1 MKGAK
6 TMKQIYTQAQ
16 SNDSSNRRGN
26 AAFLEGK
33 EKGYAQGYSD
43 GYRAGEDEA
52 LKRLER
58 MEADED

>member
-16 SNDSSNRRGN
+16 VERLIEQTRER
-26 AAFLEGK
+26 AFLEGK

>member
-1 MKGAK
+1 
-6 TMKQIYTQAQ
+6 MKQIYTQAQ